1 MCNLPYLYGFITGAV
16 ISLPI
21 ITFLS
26 FYPFYLQRY
35 KKERYTGIWR
45 WLGEKN
51 QSPVRALGYPLGWA
65 AVIAIAYSI
74 LGLSDASKIITLI
87 VAVLA
92 IGVYIGV
99 AEYYFRRRR

>member
-1 MCNLPYLYGFITGAV
+1 MDDLALFYGLITGSV
-16 ISLPI
+16 IGLFI

-26 FYPFYLQRY
+26 FYPFYLQHY

-51 QSPVRALGYPLGWA
+51 QNPVRALGYPLGWA
-65 AVIAIAYSI
+65 AGVAIVYSI
-74 LGLSDASKIITLI
+74 LGLSGASKIITLI

-92 IGVYIGV
+92 IGMYIGV

>member
-35 KKERYTGIWR
+35 KKERYIGIWR

-74 LGLSDASKIITLI
+74 LGLSGASKIITLI